1 MGEAPFTHDMHALA
15 RYVLPANH
23 ELNMIFQFELM
34 DVDSSGMARDNP
46 LIPRAWKLTEFK
58 EVINRW
64 QTFLRNDG
72 FWNR

>member
-1 MGEAPFTHDMHALA
+1 MDALA
-15 RYVLPANH
+15 RFVLPKNK

-34 DVDSSGMARDNP
+34 DIDSSGKTRANP
-46 LIPRAWKLTEFK
+46 LIPRKWKLTEFK

-64 QTFLRNDG
+64 QTFLREDG